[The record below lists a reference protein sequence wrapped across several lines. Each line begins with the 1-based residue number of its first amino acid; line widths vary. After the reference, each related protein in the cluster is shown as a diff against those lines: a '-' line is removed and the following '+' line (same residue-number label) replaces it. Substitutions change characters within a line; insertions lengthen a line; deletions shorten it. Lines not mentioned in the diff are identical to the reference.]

1 MSDDSFIREVDEEL
15 RTERFQDFWTK
26 YGKLA
31 IGIAVAIVVAT
42 AGYRF
47 YDYYT
52 SKQAADAGDAFMAAV
67 DLAQEGKQDEAL
79 AAFEKLEGQGSVT
92 YQSLAQMR
100 GASELA
106 KTGNIEE
113 AVKKFDAIAANASV
127 DDNLRSIARIRA
139 AMLLVDT
146 GSVGDVESRV
156 SPLSAPGAPYRASA
170 REALGLAYYK
180 AGDLENAFKQF
191 NSLVDDSETPQALT
205 QRTRI
210 MMDLIA
216 SKGGPVRDQ

>member
-15 RTERFQDFWTK
+15 RTERFQEFWQK
-26 YGKLA
+26 YGKIA
-31 IGIAVAIVVAT
+31 IGVAVAVVIVT

-47 YDYYT
+47 YEYYT
-52 SKQAADAGDAFMAAV
+52 AKQAAEAGDAFMAAV
-67 DLAQEGKQDEAL
+67 TLATEGKQDEAL
-79 AAFEKLEGQGSVT
+79 AAFEKIQQGSSKS
-92 YQSLAQMR
+92 YQALALMR

-106 KTGNIEE
+106 KVGNVDE
-113 AVKKFDAIAANASV
+113 AVQKFDQIANDASAEE
-127 DDNLRSIARIRA
+127 NLRAIARIRA
-139 AMLLVDT
+139 AMLLVDS
-146 GSVGDVESRV
+146 GSVSDVESRV

-191 NSLVDDSETPQALT
+191 SSLAEDAETPSALA

-210 MMDLIA
+210 ILDLIA
-216 SKGGPVRDQ
+216 SKGGPVREQ